1 MSERLCRILHCDLPI
16 QLAPMGSVSASAR
29 LPAAVAAAGARVM
42 YPGLALAP
50 SALAPVLDELAS
62 GTSAFGVNFIVPF
75 MDPDSLAA
83 TIERAPNIDFFPAD
97 PEPRLV
103 ERVHAG
109 GAVCGWQVESV
120 EEARAAEAAGCD
132 VVIAKA
138 WESGGRK
145 RIEGPTMLALLD
157 GVLNAVSVP
166 VVASGGIATAR
177 GVAAVLAAGADG
189 ARGGPRFIAAAE
201 SDAHPQWIDAVIAAR
216 AEDAVVSTAFNA
228 GLAEPGPHRVLR
240 SSIEAAEALD
250 DEQAGV
256 IRLAGAE
263 IPVARFSAQPPTR
276 ESTGAIAAMPFY
288 AGQSAG
294 AVRAVQPAAD
304 IVAELAAG
312 LGRRTEAPFT

>member
-83 TIERAPNIDFFPAD
+83 TIERAPYIDFFLAD
-97 PEPRLV
+97 PQPRLV

-109 GAVCGWQVESV
+109 GASCGWQVESV
-120 EEARAAEAAGCD
+120 EEARAAQAAGCD

-145 RIEGPTMLALLD
+145 RIEGPTLLALLD
-157 GVLNAVSVP
+157 GVLDAVDVP
-166 VVASGGIATAR
+166 VVAAGGIATPR
-177 GVAAVLAAGADG
+177 GVAAALAAGADG
-189 ARGGPRFIAAAE
+189 VRVGTRVIAAAE
-201 SDAHPQWIDAVIAAR
+201 SDAPPAWVNAVLGAR
-216 AEDAVVSTAFNA
+216 AADAVVSHAFNA
-228 GLAEPGPHRVLR
+228 GLPEPGPHRVLR
-240 SSIEAAEALD
+240 GSIAAAEALTD
-250 DEQAGV
+250 DQVGIV
-256 IRLAGAE
+256 RLAGA
-263 IPVARFSAQPPTR
+263 
-276 ESTGAIAAMPFY
+276 
-288 AGQSAG
+288 
-294 AVRAVQPAAD
+294 
-304 IVAELAAG
+304 
-312 LGRRTEAPFT
+312 